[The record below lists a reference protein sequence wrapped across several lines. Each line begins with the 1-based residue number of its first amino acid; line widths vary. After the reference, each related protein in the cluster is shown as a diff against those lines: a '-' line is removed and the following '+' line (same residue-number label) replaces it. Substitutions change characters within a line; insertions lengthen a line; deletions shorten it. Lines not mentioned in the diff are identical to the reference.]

1 MNKTAILHIPKSQY
15 SFAYDYRELR
25 IRLRTARNDLDKAE
39 IIYAV
44 KYDWLKDRK
53 IKQMQKSYSDA
64 LYDYYTVSLDVPD
77 SRIGYIFYCRAG
89 KSNIII
95 LKKD

>member
-77 SRIGYIFYCRAG
+77 SRIGYIF
-89 KSNIII
+89 
-95 LKKD
+95 LL

>member
-53 IKQMQKSYSDA
+53 AIRMRS
-64 LYDYYTVSLDVPD
+64 TIIT
-77 SRIGYIFYCRAG
+77 RCRLTCRTHG
-89 KSNIII
+89 
-95 LKKD
+95 

>member
-77 SRIGYIFYCRAG
+77 SRIGYIFLLQSG

>member
-1 MNKTAILHIPKSQY
+1 MNKAAILHVPKSQY
-15 SFAYDYRELR
+15 SFAYGKEELR
-25 IRLRTARNDLDKAE
+25 IRLRAAKSDLDKVE

-53 IKQMQKSYSDA
+53 TKVMQKSYSDA

-77 SRIGYIFYCRAG
+77 SRIGYIFLLQSG
-89 KSNIII
+89 KEK
-95 LKKD
+95 LL

>member
-53 IKQMQKSYSDA
+53 IKQMKKRQ
-64 LYDYYTVSLDVPD
+64 
-77 SRIGYIFYCRAG
+77 IGRAHV
-89 KSNIII
+89 
-95 LKKD
+95 